1 MQHSFSH
8 SSQCLKHCKYSSV
21 IRITNTISAQKLVLV
36 NIFPWKFTGIVEGMV
51 TGCYSEGSSE
61 GGEPEVHWNCRLGVT
76 GGYDGEGSSVGG
88 KAEVH

>member
-1 MQHSFSH
+1 MGRQ
-8 SSQCLKHCKYSSV
+8 
-21 IRITNTISAQKLVLV
+21 
-36 NIFPWKFTGIVEGMV
+36 KFTRTVGERL